1 MKEVF
6 RCFLFILLSPVLL
19 LGYIAY
25 CLFGSD
31 EEVI

>member
-1 MKEVF
+1 MKSYF
-6 RCFLFILLSPVLL
+6 RCALFILLSPILL

-31 EEVI
+31 EELI